1 VTLGQSRGV
10 GVYTEI
16 DRRSIRIPLTRA
28 PEPGEHLE
36 VTFTDDDTSPG
47 KLLAKLV
54 L

>member
-1 VTLGQSRGV
+1 MNLGVVRGV

-16 DRRSIRIPLTRA
+16 DRRFIRIPLARA
-28 PEPGEHLE
+28 PAPGEHLE

-47 KLLAKLV
+47 KLLAKIV